1 MGSVNPSKEAFRAMV
16 DSDRQL
22 GPIHMINLIRYRERA
37 DYPEDHPYAALNLSG
52 VEAYRRYGEEAAP
65 AFEAVGGVQVWAGRP
80 DLLLTGPTEERWD
93 AAFIAQYPNVQAFL
107 DMLRRPDYQQAVINR
122 NAAVEDSRLIRS
134 LPLAPGKGFNPA

>member
-37 DYPEDHPYAALNLSG
+37 DYPEGHPYAALNLTG
-52 VEAYRRYGEEAAP
+52 AEAYRRYGEEAAP

-80 DLLLTGPTEERWD
+80 DLVLTGPTEERWD